1 MGHDTLGNMLETN
14 FMMMHHHKYSLSDIE
29 NLLPWE
35 RQIYIGMLVNQ
46 LKEDKRQADEEAA
59 KHR

>member
-1 MGHDTLGNMLETN
+1 MGHDSLSNMLQTN

-35 RQIYIGMLVNQ
+35 RQIYIGLLVNQ
-46 LKEDKRQADEEAA
+46 LKEDKENAEMQRN
-59 KHR
+59 K

>member
-35 RQIYIGMLVNQ
+35 RQIYIGLLVNQ
-46 LKEDKRQADEEAA
+46 LKEDKENAELQRN
-59 KHR
+59 K

>member
-1 MGHDTLGNMLETN
+1 MGQDSLSNMLQTN

-35 RQIYIGMLVNQ
+35 RQIYIGLLVNQ
-46 LKEDKRQADEEAA
+46 LKEDKENAELQRN
-59 KHR
+59 K

>member
-1 MGHDTLGNMLETN
+1 MGHDSLSNMLQTN

-35 RQIYIGMLVNQ
+35 RQIYIGLLVNQ
-46 LKEDKRQADEEAA
+46 LKEDKENAELQRN
-59 KHR
+59 K

>member
-46 LKEDKRQADEEAA
+46 SIGDKGC
-59 KHR
+59 K